1 MKLSIGQVAKLF
13 DISIDTLR
21 HYDKIEILKPEVNK
35 DNGYR
40 YYSFQH
46 LDQLALILGTKYL
59 GISLSD
65 IKNTIESEDIKEYKN
80 LIFRQEEMINQKIEH
95 LNKLAKEIEENK
107 QMLNTIINF
116 KNEYDFSKL
125 QIQKNKYNF
134 YCIDYKNLLSG
145 NFYKEYLDLL
155 NEDLEEYFY
164 IYDILENK
172 ILKENEK
179 FLCIRKKEQNSIFM
193 ENTIK
198 LNKLD
203 IVKKNIYGSVVVTN
217 FYGNT
222 DEIENYLKLLIKYFR
237 CEETKE
243 IFIKYDF
250 YLPKKKEKEK
260 YFIEIILKIK

>member
-40 YYSFQH
+40 YYYFQH

-59 GISLSD
+59 RISLSD
-65 IKNTIESEDIKEYKN
+65 IKSTIESEDIKEYKN

-107 QMLNTIINF
+107 EMLNTIINF

-125 QIQKNKYNF
+125 QIQKNTYSF
-134 YCIDYKNLLSG
+134 YCIDFKNLLSG

-164 IYDILENK
+164 IYDI
-172 ILKENEK
+172 
-179 FLCIRKKEQNSIFM
+179 
-193 ENTIK
+193 
-198 LNKLD
+198 
-203 IVKKNIYGSVVVTN
+203 
-217 FYGNT
+217 
-222 DEIENYLKLLIKYFR
+222 
-237 CEETKE
+237 
-243 IFIKYDF
+243 
-250 YLPKKKEKEK
+250 
-260 YFIEIILKIK
+260 